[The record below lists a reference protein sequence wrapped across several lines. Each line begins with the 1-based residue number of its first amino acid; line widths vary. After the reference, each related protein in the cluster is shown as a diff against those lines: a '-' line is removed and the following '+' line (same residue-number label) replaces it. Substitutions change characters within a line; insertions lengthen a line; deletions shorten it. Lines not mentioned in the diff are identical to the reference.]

1 MFNSPVRLAATA
13 AGIGAI
19 ANTLRL
25 EMVDMTA
32 IPPAGAAFVGALTA
46 GILKSKVGYPR
57 ISLTVPS
64 IVIMVPG
71 MYLYRGFYNLGIMS
85 LGPAASWFASAILII
100 AALPLG
106 LIFAR
111 ILTDETFRYCT

>member
-1 MFNSPVRLAATA
+1 M
-13 AGIGAI
+13 
-19 ANTLRL
+19 
-25 EMVDMTA
+25 
-32 IPPAGAAFVGALTA
+32 
-46 GILKSKVGYPR
+46 
-57 ISLTVPS
+57 
-64 IVIMVPG
+64 IMVPG
-71 MYLYRGFYNLGIMS
+71 MYLYRGFYNQKIRHTAQRRVLRMYLYRGFYNLGIMS

>member
-1 MFNSPVRLAATA
+1 V
-13 AGIGAI
+13 
-19 ANTLRL
+19 
-25 EMVDMTA
+25 
-32 IPPAGAAFVGALTA
+32 AAFIGALTA
-46 GILKSKVGYPR
+46 GIFASLIKNKAGYPR

-71 MYLYRGFYNLGIMS
+71 LYLYRGFYNLGIMS
-85 LGPAASWFASAILII
+85 LSVAASWFAAAILII

-111 ILTDETFRYCT
+111 ILTDKTFRYCT

>member
-1 MFNSPVRLAATA
+1 M
-13 AGIGAI
+13 
-19 ANTLRL
+19 
-25 EMVDMTA
+25 
-32 IPPAGAAFVGALTA
+32 
-46 GILKSKVGYPR
+46 
-57 ISLTVPS
+57 
-64 IVIMVPG
+64 IMVPG
-71 MYLYRGFYNLGIMS
+71 MYLYRGFYNHNQGLFFMFSVWCMYLYRGFYNLGIMS

>member
-1 MFNSPVRLAATA
+1 M
-13 AGIGAI
+13 
-19 ANTLRL
+19 
-25 EMVDMTA
+25 
-32 IPPAGAAFVGALTA
+32 
-46 GILKSKVGYPR
+46 
-57 ISLTVPS
+57 
-64 IVIMVPG
+64 IMVPG

-111 ILTDETFRYCT
+111 ILTDETFRYCTYTKTGLIAQINRWIIKRY

>member
-32 IPPAGAAFVGALTA
+32 IPPAGAA
-46 GILKSKVGYPR
+46 
-57 ISLTVPS
+57 

-71 MYLYRGFYNLGIMS
+71 MYLYRVFYNLGIMS

>member
-1 MFNSPVRLAATA
+1 
-13 AGIGAI
+13 
-19 ANTLRL
+19 
-25 EMVDMTA
+25 
-32 IPPAGAAFVGALTA
+32 
-46 GILKSKVGYPR
+46 
-57 ISLTVPS
+57 
-64 IVIMVPG
+64 

-111 ILTDETFRYCT
+111 ILTDKHFGTVHKQKQV